1 MRKACIAQQ
10 AFGYRHGEI
19 RLCEQQS
26 DGANSRHCEEQ
37 SDEAINR
44 HCEAHSAEEISY
56 WRVSL

>member
-1 MRKACIAQQ
+1 MHKACIAQQ
-10 AFGYRHGEI
+10 ACGYRHGEI

-56 WRVSL
+56 

>member
-1 MRKACIAQQ
+1 MQKACIGQQ
-10 AFGYRHGEI
+10 ACGYRHGEI

-56 WRVSL
+56 